1 MPTLTTSTPAERRPS
16 DSAPISS
23 GPDRRPPRATTTAAP
38 PCARTSLP
46 NARPIERAASASS
59 VLPITPR
66 MSYAL
71 KMDLEIMLA
80 HLRAMENF
88 DRHIAEGSVKLPVK
102 PNDARWPEAI
112 RFQLIIAPFGHALID
127 THSNA

>member
-1 MPTLTTSTPAERRPS
+1 
-16 DSAPISS
+16 
-23 GPDRRPPRATTTAAP
+23 
-38 PCARTSLP
+38 
-46 NARPIERAASASS
+46 
-59 VLPITPR
+59 
-66 MSYAL
+66 
-71 KMDLEIMLA
+71 MDLEIMLA